1 MSAYDVAG
9 VPTSTSTQ
17 KTTTTNGG
25 YASLG
30 QADFLRLMTEQMKQ
44 QDPFDPVDNKE
55 MLAQMAQ
62 FSQLSGVNDINKT
75 LTALGTKL
83 DAILAAQKAANT
95 AAASG
100 STTTTT
106 PTTA

>member
-9 VPTSTSTQ
+9 VPTASSTQ
-17 KTTTTNGG
+17 KPATATNGG

-30 QADFLRLMTEQMKQ
+30 QADFLRLMTEQMKS

-83 DAILAAQKAANT
+83 DAILAAQTAAN
-95 AAASG
+95 AAA
-100 STTTTT
+100 TTT
-106 PTTA
+106 PTA